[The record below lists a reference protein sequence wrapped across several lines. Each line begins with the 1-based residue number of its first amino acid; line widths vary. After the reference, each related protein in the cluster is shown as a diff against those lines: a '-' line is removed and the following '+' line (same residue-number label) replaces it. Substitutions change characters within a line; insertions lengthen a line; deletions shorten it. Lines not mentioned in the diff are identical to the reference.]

1 MAKIGLFYGTQT
13 GNTEDI
19 ANRIKDAFG
28 GDIVELYDVADV
40 EVEDIIGFDNLI
52 IGCPTWNVGEMQ
64 SDWEALYEDLDDV
77 DFSGKTIA
85 YFGAGDQ
92 IGYAEN
98 FQDAMGILA
107 EKITSLGGK
116 TVGQTS
122 IEGYDFEESKAVVGD
137 QFIGL
142 ALDEDNQ
149 SELTDDRI
157 ADWVAQLKSAFAV

>member
-1 MAKIGLFYGTQT
+1 MAQIGLFYGTQT

-19 ANRIKDAFG
+19 ANRIKEAFG
-28 GDIVELYDVADV
+28 GDLVELYDVADV
-40 EVEDIIGFDNLI
+40 EVEELSGFDKLI

-77 DFSGKTIA
+77 DFSGKTVA

-98 FQDAMGILA
+98 FQDAMGMLS
-107 EKITSLGGK
+107 EKITSLGGV
-116 TVGQTS
+116 TIGNTS
-122 IEGYDFEESKAVVGD
+122 IEGYDFEASKAVVGD
-137 QFIGL
+137 KFIGL

-149 SELTDDRI
+149 SELTDERI
-157 ADWVAQLKSAFAV
+157 ANWVAQIKSEFGV